1 MRTSGRTVL
10 ITASIGVHL
19 AVGFAFFVS
28 SVWKIEQLEAGNRP
42 FDLKVAGDPPPDDG
56 SPEGSP
62 APEFKQKK
70 KKEQPPEK
78 KIVEETVQPT
88 ETKKPEPSDAAK
100 AAFSEAN
107 ASAGGNGLGSGAG
120 YGSGIGRGSGSGS
133 GSGSGNGNGSG
144 DGDKED
150 PCKKAEIIAPP
161 AFRSLRTSGE
171 TQIHPP
177 EVTKTEIIRSGKT
190 QVTANFR
197 VCVGADGNI
206 SELRLVKS
214 SGFASYDSTLIA
226 GLRTWKYKP
235 YMIDRCGLGP
245 RPVPVCS
252 MVTFIYGMH

>member
-28 SVWKIEQLEAGNRP
+28 SVWKIERLEAGNRP
-42 FDLKVAGDPPPDDG
+42 FDLKVAADPPEEQG

-62 APEFKQKK
+62 APEFKKKK
-70 KKEQPPEK
+70 KKEQQEK
-78 KIVEETVQPT
+78 KVVEETVQPT
-88 ETKKPEPSDAAK
+88 ETKKPDPSEAAK
-100 AAFSEAN
+100 AAFSDAN

-120 YGSGIGRGSGSGS
+120 DGSGNGRGSGSGS
-133 GSGSGNGNGSG
+133 GSGSGDGSG
-144 DGDKED
+144 AGSGEKED
-150 PCKKAEIIAPP
+150 PCKKAETVAPP
-161 AFRSLRTSGE
+161 VLRGLRTSGE

-177 EVTKTEIIRSGKT
+177 DVTKTEIIRSGKT

-197 VCVGADGNI
+197 VCVGTDGNI

-214 SGFASYDSTLIA
+214 SGFPSYDSALTA

-245 RPVPVCS
+245 RPVAVCS

>member
-28 SVWKIEQLEAGNRP
+28 SVWKIERIEAGNRP
-42 FDLKVAGDPPPDDG
+42 FNLAVTDDPPPDDG

-78 KIVEETVQPT
+78 KIVDETVQPT
-88 ETKKPEPSDAAK
+88 ETKKPDPSEAAK
-100 AAFSEAN
+100 AAFSDAN

-120 YGSGIGRGSGSGS
+120 DGSGNGRGSGSGS
-133 GSGSGNGNGSG
+133 GSGSGDGNGSG
-144 DGDKED
+144 GGGKED
-150 PCKKAEIIAPP
+150 PCKKAQIVPP
-161 AFRSLRTSGE
+161 TVLRGLRTSGE

-177 EVTKTEIIRSGKT
+177 DVTKTEIIRSGKT

-197 VCVGADGNI
+197 VCVGIDGNI
-206 SELRLVKS
+206 SELRLIKS
-214 SGFASYDSTLIA
+214 SGFDGYDAALTS
-226 GLRTWKYKP
+226 GLRAWKYKP
-235 YMIDRCGLGP
+235 YMIDRCGEGLH
-245 RPVPVCS
+245 PVPVCAT
-252 MVTFIYGMH
+252 VTFIYGLH

>member
-28 SVWKIEQLEAGNRP
+28 SVWKIERLEAGNRP
-42 FDLKVAGDPPPDDG
+42 FDLKVANDPPPDDG

-62 APEFKQKK
+62 APDFKPKK
-70 KKEQPPEK
+70 KKEQER
-78 KIVEETVQPT
+78 KIVEDTVQPT
-88 ETKKPEPSDAAK
+88 ETKKPDPSEAAK
-100 AAFSEAN
+100 AAFSDAN

-120 YGSGIGRGSGSGS
+120 DGSGNGRGSGSGS
-133 GSGSGNGNGSG
+133 GSGSGNGTGSG
-144 DGDKED
+144 DGGKDD
-150 PCKKAEIIAPP
+150 PCKKAETLAPTV
-161 AFRSLRTSGE
+161 FRGLRTSGE

-190 QVTANFR
+190 QVIANFR
-197 VCVGADGNI
+197 VCVGTDGNI

-214 SGFASYDSTLIA
+214 SGFAGYDAALTS

-245 RPVPVCS
+245 RPVPVCG